1 MTELRPSPIVLS
13 IDVHELAAD
22 AVTVDILARLV
33 LTARRLGAELHL
45 ANPTRELR
53 ELASFMGL
61 SAPLGI
67 EPWREPEQREQG
79 LGVEEEREL
88 GDPPA

>member
-1 MTELRPSPIVLS
+1 MTKLRPSSIVLS
-13 IDVHELAAD
+13 IDVHELAPS

-33 LTARRLGAELHL
+33 LAARLLGAELQL
-45 ANPTRELR
+45 ENPTRELR

-61 SAPLGI
+61 SEPLGI
-67 EPWREPEQREQG
+67 EPWREPEQREQR
-79 LGVEEEREL
+79 LGIEEEREL